1 MSMLLNIV
9 VMIGLLLE
17 NMNLYDIINIGCDNM
32 TLPRIIFKEMT
43 LKENIDVIKW
53 AYFEN
58 NGALSVHDFTVKYFP
73 QLANLDSNLSKD
85 EIYKV
90 IEEVVTNDY
99 NKYKDRMTSET
110 ERYNSLWEHYNDSYF
125 KILSSYLNVE
135 WPNDLKEI
143 NATVGL
149 IPVFPRYL
157 DDFSFSIGTG
167 VDDSKLLEVCAHETL
182 HFLWFEKWKQ
192 IHPETPRREYDSPYL
207 VWQYSEMVTDPILNN
222 KPFSTM
228 FDFNERGYDSFYEL
242 EDGSVKVMDKLRN
255 IYSKDIPI
263 EEKINIG
270 FDYINSVLNEDK
282 DKEITHK

>member
-1 MSMLLNIV
+1 MVI
-9 VMIGLLLE
+9 
-17 NMNLYDIINIGCDNM
+17 
-32 TLPRIIFKEMT
+32 PRIIFKEMS

-73 QLANLDSNLSKD
+73 QLVNLDSNLSKD

-99 NKYKDRMTSET
+99 NKYKDRITSET

-125 KILSSYLNVE
+125 KTLSSYLNVE
-135 WPNDLKEI
+135 WPNDLEEI

-167 VDDSKLLEVCAHETL
+167 VDDLKLLEVCAHETL
-182 HFLWFEKWKQ
+182 HFLWFKKWKQ
-192 IHPETPRREYDSPYL
+192 IHPETPKREYDSPYL

-270 FDYINSVLNEDK
+270 FDYINSFLNEDK